1 MIFAILSQPSYLC
14 QVGDDLSTLYSSIV
28 IFINQQRFNH
38 HKNLQ
43 EQTGKLEKTDEKE
56 HFSTQVLKLMLTGNL
71 DLPCG
76 RMVEPSHQVC
86 REYDQ

>member
-28 IFINQQRFNH
+28 IFINQQRLNH

-43 EQTGKLEKTDEKE
+43 EQTGKLEKT
-56 HFSTQVLKLMLTGNL
+56 N
-71 DLPCG
+71 
-76 RMVEPSHQVC
+76 
-86 REYDQ
+86 